1 MNNGLLP
8 RRRLLT
14 YAGLGAL
21 GIGSA
26 AIAMQFGAS
35 KIGTSKSS
43 PAINLNSKST
53 DNKPTLGTS
62 NPLANSAQPPARET
76 NLQKLPEFQGI
87 AQWLN
92 SSPLMTGDLV
102 GNVVMVQFWTFSCI
116 NCQRTLPYVTR
127 WHEQYAAKGLK
138 IIGIHTPEFAFERD
152 INNVKDA
159 MQRFGIKYTVAI
171 DNEFKTW
178 KAYGN
183 EYWPHLYLADRQ
195 GNLRYDRIGEG
206 AYDRT
211 EQTIQQLLG

>member
-1 MNNGLLP
+1 MSNSLLR
-8 RRRLLT
+8 RRRLLI

-26 AIAMQFGAS
+26 AIATQLGAS
-35 KIGTSKSS
+35 KIT
-43 PAINLNSKST
+43 A
-53 DNKPTLGTS
+53 NKPKLETRK
-62 NPLANSAQPPARET
+62 PLTNLAQPLVTEA
-76 NLQKLPEFQGI
+76 NLPKLPEFQGI

-92 SSPLMTGDLV
+92 SPPLMTGNLV
-102 GNVVMVQFWTFSCI
+102 GNVVLIQFWTFSCI

-127 WHEQYAAKGLK
+127 WHEQYGAKGLK
-138 IIGIHTPEFAFERD
+138 IIGVHTPEFAFERD
-152 INNVKDA
+152 INNIKDA
-159 MQRFGIKYTVAI
+159 MQRYRINYTVAV

-195 GNLRYDRIGEG
+195 GNLRYDHIGEG

-211 EQTIQQLLG
+211 EKTIQQLLG